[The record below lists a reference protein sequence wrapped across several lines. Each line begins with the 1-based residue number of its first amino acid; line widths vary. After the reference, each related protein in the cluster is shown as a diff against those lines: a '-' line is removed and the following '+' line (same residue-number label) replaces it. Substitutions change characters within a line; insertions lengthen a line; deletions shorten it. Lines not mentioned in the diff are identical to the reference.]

1 MNVRFR
7 AKRLAVIQGK
17 GLVLKASIGTGS
29 LAQIA
34 LAASR
39 TMPLILG
46 VPNSS
51 EHTIRYTLPAGYA
64 PLTVPEPTE
73 LQTAFG
79 RFSLT
84 WKSGD
89 GTIEV
94 TRRLAITSN
103 RIPPES
109 YKAFREFATEV
120 DDASQ
125 QVVVIEKQGGG
136 R

>member
-1 MNVRFR
+1 
-7 AKRLAVIQGK
+7 
-17 GLVLKASIGTGS
+17 
-29 LAQIA
+29 
-34 LAASR
+34 
-39 TMPLILG
+39 
-46 VPNSS
+46 
-51 EHTIRYTLPAGYA
+51 
-64 PLTVPEPTE
+64 LTVPKPTE
-73 LQTAFG
+73 QQTPFG
-79 RFSLT
+79 TFSLT

-89 GTIEV
+89 GTLEV

-109 YKAFREFATEV
+109 YKAFREFATKV